1 MAPSTSGYLG
11 PPQGH
16 GRCPPRLSY
25 RNRSGDAESV
35 NTMSNPASP
44 LQPDFCTSPRFPPS
58 LASESS
64 GSSSLRSTN
73 PSTNPSTSSLTPRKP
88 KNASKQKKKGFLS
101 GLFDVKE
108 PSAQAL
114 IDYQKQILKQGSG
127 RVTAVGL
134 PGVSSAK
141 LPSTVPKTNSKWDG
155 VPQTVKERDKYHEK
169 SKRYSSGRLHP
180 TTGSAESSR
189 SDTRLHSSR
198 KRESRG
204 GASSQSRGSSRSNL
218 TDLYGWEVRSH
229 YSEGSIKE
237 KDFPAEGR
245 RPSSAGTAFS
255 YHALTSERDSSSP
268 PHRIPLAP
276 KIVRTGTNASPSSKS
291 GALSPSEHSYPPN
304 PTPCEPSPVTPSAPQ
319 PPRGH
324 ASPQAE
330 ANADDYFKDTVLEA
344 PAIGEEVIVK
354 SAGANILGAPAT
366 AKRRPKLAPDY
377 YDGAGGKLET
387 LNFQLNPILKK
398 ERTPAKEKSS
408 PQPAKATGKPTTPA
422 RGNPTRKGLGI
433 AVNLKNQGHA
443 PSLTP
448 RKSPE
453 SSDEER
459 IITTTPE
466 SGKSLRKKSRMNLFA
481 G

>member
-16 GRCPPRLSY
+16 GRRPPRLLY
-25 RNRSGDAESV
+25 RKQSGDAESV

-44 LQPDFCTSPRFPPS
+44 LQPDFCTSPSFPPS

-73 PSTNPSTSSLTPRKP
+73 PSTNPSTSSLTPRTP
-88 KNASKQKKKGFLS
+88 NNASKQKKKGFLS

-114 IDYQKQILKQGSG
+114 IDYQKQLLKQTNG
-127 RVTAVGL
+127 RITAVGL
-134 PGVSSAK
+134 PSVSSAK
-141 LPSTVPKTNSKWDG
+141 LPPTVPKTNSKWDG
-155 VPQTVKERDKYHEK
+155 VPQTVKEREKCHEK
-169 SKRYSSGRLHP
+169 SKRYSSGGLHR

-189 SDTRLHSSR
+189 SDTRLQSSM

-204 GASSQSRGSSRSNL
+204 GASSHSRGSSRNNL
-218 TDLYGWEVRSH
+218 VDLYGWEVGSH

-237 KDFPAEGR
+237 KDFAAELS

-255 YHALTSERDSSSP
+255 YHALTLEHDSSFP
-268 PHRIPLAP
+268 PHDIPLAP
-276 KIVRTGTNASPSSKS
+276 KIFRTGTDAPPSSMS
-291 GALSPSEHSYPPN
+291 GALSPPEHSYWPN
-304 PTPCEPSPVTPSAPQ
+304 PTPCEPSPVTPDAPQ

-330 ANADDYFKDTVLEA
+330 ANADDYFKTIVLEA
-344 PAIGEEVIVK
+344 PAFGDEVIVK

-377 YDGAGGKLET
+377 YDGAGAKLET
-387 LNFQLNPILKK
+387 LNLQLNPNLKK
-398 ERTPAKEKSS
+398 ERTPAKETPSHR
-408 PQPAKATGKPTTPA
+408 PAKATGKPTTPA
-422 RGNPTRKGLGI
+422 RGNSTRKRLGI

-459 IITTTPE
+459 IITPTPE
-466 SGKSLRKKSRMNLFA
+466 SGKSLRRKSRMNLFA
-481 G
+481 S

>member
-1 MAPSTSGYLG
+1 MRISSHVFNLIPRKAAAASLCLIAASQFFFVSPDAVAHIHSSRGANPNGALNFWLLGTS
-11 PPQGH
+11 QGH

-268 PHRIPLAP
+268 PTEFLSLQRLFERAPMRLHQVSLA
-276 KIVRTGTNASPSSKS
+276 
-291 GALSPSEHSYPPN
+291 L
-304 PTPCEPSPVTPSAPQ
+304 
-319 PPRGH
+319 
-324 ASPQAE
+324 
-330 ANADDYFKDTVLEA
+330 
-344 PAIGEEVIVK
+344 
-354 SAGANILGAPAT
+354 
-366 AKRRPKLAPDY
+366 
-377 YDGAGGKLET
+377 
-387 LNFQLNPILKK
+387 
-398 ERTPAKEKSS
+398 
-408 PQPAKATGKPTTPA
+408 
-422 RGNPTRKGLGI
+422 
-433 AVNLKNQGHA
+433 
-443 PSLTP
+443 
-448 RKSPE
+448 
-453 SSDEER
+453 
-459 IITTTPE
+459 
-466 SGKSLRKKSRMNLFA
+466 
-481 G
+481 